1 MDNKILFSNDTQV
14 EKVLYV
20 DGQHN
25 DHDTAN
31 SKIASAFML
40 AYVMIVVIILALVG
54 ATDLKWWI
62 ILIIGAA
69 LVTITTVLR
78 VLFISMGENTV
89 QDTHVLNE
97 RFDWHYDFYEDRFTA
112 EMNGEKNEILYADV
126 SRINDTGSSYQLKA
140 DKNYTIKKTGFS
152 PADEQQFVSIF
163 RQFPAGMFL
172 MNVSREQKA
181 ESEDTAEER

>member
-1 MDNKILFSNDTQV
+1 MEKKILFSNDTNV

-25 DHDTAN
+25 EHDESN

-40 AYVMIVVIILALVG
+40 AYALIIVIILVLLG
-54 ATDLKWWI
+54 STDLKWWVV
-62 ILIIGAA
+62 LLIGAGLTA
-69 LVTITTVLR
+69 ATTVCR

-97 RFDWHYDFYEDRFTA
+97 HFQWHYEFYEDRFTA
-112 EMNGEKNEILYADV
+112 EMNGERTEVLYSDITKV
-126 SRINDTGSSYQLKA
+126 NDTGSSYQIRA

-152 PADEQQFVSIF
+152 PADEQQFVTML
-163 RQFPAGMFL
+163 RQYPAGMFL
-172 MNVSREQKA
+172 TNVSREERHEA
-181 ESEDTAEER
+181 EKPAEE